1 MLHLEFC
8 CRSIHAIHPLDKTL
22 TGIPNKSQNHYDR
35 FKRLSS
41 LMNTQSSPIFIHLK
55 PPLSP
60 SQASHRNRNLREKLK
75 IKKRLGQDKKK
86 GSKSPSLPL
95 LQKNSILLPF
105 STIFLQTPTRP

>member
-55 PPLSP
+55 PPCLHP
-60 SQASHRNRNLREKLK
+60 RLLTAIETYERN
-75 IKKRLGQDKKK
+75 
-86 GSKSPSLPL
+86 
-95 LQKNSILLPF
+95 
-105 STIFLQTPTRP
+105 